1 MIKSELVIMRDRNNN
16 PNIMR
21 KYEKCLHR
29 EVDPSIEGDAV
40 HPMFIIRG
48 KEIDAIYLPEYLS
61 CVIDGIPYSLP
72 MQTPAAMMDF
82 DAVVECHRAK
92 GDGWHCMTA
101 VEWKFL
107 SDLARLR
114 ESAGAERLRGN
125 TSFGCSHTVTT
136 EKGIHPTGKN
146 TVTLTGSGPESWFM
160 LDGKE
165 GIADFVGNVWK
176 RIAGI
181 RLVRGRYQYIKNND
195 AAAPD
200 CDLSKDSKEWVDVLI
215 DGKPL
220 KVSVEDGEITI
231 LATDE
236 ETGREYGGDEW
247 QNVGIDLDPI
257 PDYVKALGIIPAEHD
272 GNREYFYADA
282 EERECVPFR
291 GGSYS
296 NASGAGASAL
306 YLNCLRSYVGGNVGF
321 FSAYYET
328 KADC

>member
-1 MIKSELVIMRDRNNN
+1 MIKSELVIVRDKNNN

-40 HPMFIIRG
+40 HPMFIIQG
-48 KEIDAIYLPEYLS
+48 KEVDAIYLPEYLS

-72 MQTPAAMMDF
+72 MQAPATMMDF
-82 DAVVECHRAK
+82 DSVVECHRRK

-101 VEWKFL
+101 VEWQFIA
-107 SDLARLR
+107 DLARIR

-125 TSFGCSHTVTT
+125 TYLGCSHAMPM
-136 EKGIHPTGKN
+136 EHGINKSDKSAI
-146 TVTLTGSGPESWFM
+146 TLTGSGPESWF
-160 LDGKE
+160 LYDNKE

-181 RLVRGRYQYIKNND
+181 RLVNGRYQYIKDND

-200 CDLSKDSKEWVDVLI
+200 CDLSKDSKEWADVLI

-231 LATDE
+231 LATNE
-236 ETGREYGGDEW
+236 ETGKEYGGDEW
-247 QNVGIDLDPI
+247 QNIGIDIDPI
-257 PDYVKALGIIPAEHD
+257 PDFVKALGIIPAWHE

-282 EERECVPFR
+282 EEDECVPVR
-291 GGSYS
+291 GASYNS
-296 NASGAGASAL
+296 TSDPGASAL
-306 YLNCLRSYVGGNVGF
+306 TLSDLRSGVGGDVGF
-321 FSAYYET
+321 FSAYYDVES
-328 KADC
+328 

>member
-1 MIKSELVIMRDRNNN
+1 MIKSELVIVRDKNNN

-21 KYEKCLHR
+21 KYEKCLHC

-48 KEIDAIYLPEYLS
+48 KEVDAIYLPEYLS

-72 MQTPAAMMDF
+72 MQAPATMMNF
-82 DAVVECHRAK
+82 DSVVECHREK

-101 VEWKFL
+101 VEWQFIA
-107 SDLARLR
+107 DLARLR

-125 TSFGCSHTVTT
+125 TCLGCSHVMPM
-136 EKGIHPTGKN
+136 EHGINKSDKSAI
-146 TVTLTGSGPESWFM
+146 TLTGSGPESWF
-160 LDGKE
+160 LYDNKE

-181 RLVRGRYQYIKNND
+181 RLVNGRYQYIKDND

-200 CDLSKDSKEWVDVLI
+200 CDLSRDSEEWADVLI

-231 LATDE
+231 LATNE
-236 ETGREYGGDEW
+236 ETGKEYGGDEW

-257 PDYVKALGIIPAEHD
+257 PDFVKALGIIPARHE

-282 EERECVPFR
+282 EESECVPIR
-291 GGSYS
+291 GGCCNDTSCGGS
-296 NASGAGASAL
+296 SAL
-306 YLNCLRSYVGGNVGF
+306 SLDFLRSDVNGRFGF
-321 FSAYYET
+321 FSAYYKVES
-328 KADC
+328 